1 MANVSSSNTK
11 TEILSAYDD
20 LVAELKVQ
28 RQENTAL
35 RQEVEKKQAL
45 VEKAAATVKAGAAM
59 NIQQIRKALDEQLE
73 KLETSLA
80 EEQKKFEMLEE
91 AVKVEEV
98 QLKNLYKIKAEAESL
113 EALTITHRQAKEK
126 LEEEMAERKKQIEEK
141 TLEAKTKW
149 EREEEEYLYNLKLK
163 RRNEQDT
170 YNEKKEKL
178 EKEMSDRK
186 AEFEKNIATRE
197 QAVAEQEDELK
208 RLRKEVEAFEG
219 RLQKAV
225 SDAEKAVTASLTREF
240 EYKQKLEVKD
250 LEADLKLRD
259 QMIQSLESKIKEQHE
274 HIASMSAKTDN
285 ASQQVK
291 DIALKAIEKSGIV
304 SVPMER
310 RRERDEKSGD

>member
-1 MANVSSSNTK
+1 MASISSSNTK
-11 TEILSAYDD
+11 AEILKAYDE
-20 LVAELKVQ
+20 LVKQIQERQ
-28 RQENTAL
+28 RENTAL
-35 RQEVEKKQAL
+35 SQEIEKKQAL
-45 VEKAAATVKAGAAM
+45 VEKAESTTKAGAAM
-59 NIQQIRKALDEQLE
+59 NVQQIRKALDEQLG
-73 KLETSLA
+73 KLETALT
-80 EEQKKFEMLEE
+80 EEQKKFEMLQE
-91 AVKVEEV
+91 AAKVEEG
-98 QLKNLYKIKAEAESL
+98 QLKTLYQIKAQAESL

-126 LEEEMAERKKQIEEK
+126 LEEEMAERKEQLEEK
-141 TLEAKTKW
+141 ILEAKTKW
-149 EREEEEYLYNLKLK
+149 EREEEEFQYNLKLK
-163 RRNEQDT
+163 RRNEQDA

-178 EKEMSDRK
+178 EKDMADRK
-186 AEFEKNIATRE
+186 AGFEKTIAERE

-225 SDAEKAVTASLTREF
+225 AETEKAVTEHLTREF

-259 QMIQSLESKIKEQHE
+259 QMIQSLESKIKEQQE
-274 HIASMSAKTDN
+274 LIASMSAKTDN

-304 SVPMER
+304 SVPMDR

>member
-1 MANVSSSNTK
+1 MAKVSSSNTK
-11 TEILSAYDD
+11 AEILNAYEE
-20 LVAELKVQ
+20 LVAEIKKQ
-28 RQENTAL
+28 QQENTAL
-35 RQEVEKKQAL
+35 RQEVGKKQAL

-73 KLETSLA
+73 KLETALT

-91 AVKVEEV
+91 AVKVEEA
-98 QLKNLYKIKAEAESL
+98 QLKNLYQIKAEAESL

-126 LEEEMAERKKQIEEK
+126 LEEEMAERKKQMEESA
-141 TLEAKTKW
+141 LEAKTKW
-149 EREEEEYLYNLKLK
+149 EREAEEYQYNLKLQ
-163 RRNEQDT
+163 RRNEQDA
-170 YNEKKEKL
+170 YDEKKEKL
-178 EKEMSDRK
+178 EKEMAERK
-186 AEFEKNIATRE
+186 AEFGKNIAERE
-197 QAVAEQEDELK
+197 QAIAAQEDELK
-208 RLRKEVEAFEG
+208 HLRKEVEAFEG

-225 SDAEKAVTASLTREF
+225 ADAEKAVTASLTREF

-250 LEADLKLRD
+250 LEAELKLRD
-259 QMIQSLESKIKEQHE
+259 QMIQSLESKIKEQQE
-274 HIASMSAKTDN
+274 LLASMSVKTDS